1 MHCDAQPAPLRVWS
15 VPAGHAYV
23 ETAIGPPGEVGDGLW
38 VRPDPPAADGAT
50 NRSWP
55 SPAFDP
61 GLVRDHLRE
70 VDVLHVH
77 FGFEGAADGH
87 LERVVAAVREAGV
100 ALVVTVHDLANPH
113 LEDQSAFLARLG
125 VLVEAADAVITLT
138 GQAAAQIRARWGR
151 EALVLPHPHVAPL
164 ALVGGARPPRS
175 RAPRVTL
182 PLKSLR
188 ASTLRTQQLA
198 QVAEA
203 VFKAGA
209 RLHADLHREALD
221 ADFPRYDPAVPAL
234 VARWRKLGGEVDVH
248 ERVDDEE
255 FLTRL
260 AATDVVLLPYRHG
273 THSGLLEACHDLGTA
288 VIAPDVG
295 CYTGQ
300 HPFPTYSPDD
310 IPGTLPGALGQVLRE
325 PVVAA
330 DREERAAEAAWV
342 RAEHRRVYAEVVAAR
357 GHREI
362 GGDENQRAKEKA

>member
-23 ETAIGPPGEVGDGLW
+23 KTAIGPPGAVSDGLW
-38 VRPDPPAADGAT
+38 ARPDPPAADGAT
-50 NRSWP
+50 HRSWP

-61 GLVRDHLRE
+61 GLVREHLRE

-77 FGFEGAADGH
+77 FGFEGAADGD
-87 LERVVAAVREAGV
+87 LDRVMEAVRETGT

-113 LEDQSAFLARLG
+113 LEDQGAYRARLG

-138 GQAAAQIRARWGR
+138 TQAADEICTRWGR

-164 ALVGGARPPRS
+164 ERVGATRPPRS
-175 RAPRVTL
+175 GAPRVTL

-203 VFKAGA
+203 VFEAGA
-209 RLHADLHREALD
+209 RLHVDLHREALR

-248 ERVDDEE
+248 DRVGDAE

-288 VIAPDVG
+288 VIVPDVG

-300 HPFPTYSPDD
+300 HPCPTYSLTD
-310 IPGTLPGALGQVLRE
+310 IPGTLPGALGQVLRA

-342 RAEHRRVYAEVVAAR
+342 RAEHRRLYAEVAR
-357 GHREI
+357 GHRAA
-362 GGDENQRAKEKA
+362 GGVKDQCARERAR